1 LRESALVDSRAPSI
15 ILAVGRIPMTAK
27 PIYEDLEI
35 KIKQIELEILEYQR
49 KNKVLNEDLTREI
62 KKRKRVE
69 KELEQVS
76 HSLGERIKELNCL
89 YSISKLRERTN
100 FSLEDILQ
108 AIVDLIP
115 PAWQYP
121 EITCARIIFDGYEF
135 TTTNYKNSR
144 WKLTRDIKVYS
155 ERVGTLEVCYL
166 EEKSE
171 LDEGPFLR
179 EERNLIDA
187 IAERIAKFIEREWAE
202 DEIRKHR
209 NRNEKR

>member
-1 LRESALVDSRAPSI
+1 
-15 ILAVGRIPMTAK
+15 M
-27 PIYEDLEI
+27 
-35 KIKQIELEILEYQR
+35 
-49 KNKVLNEDLTREI
+49 
-62 KKRKRVE
+62 
-69 KELEQVS
+69 
-76 HSLGERIKELNCL
+76 
-89 YSISKLRERTN
+89 
-100 FSLEDILQ
+100 Q

-121 EITCARIIFDGYEF
+121 EIACARIIFDGYEF

-166 EEKSE
+166 EEKFE
-171 LDEGPFLR
+171 IDEGPFLR

-187 IAERIAKFIEREWAE
+187 VAERIAKFIEREWAE

-209 NRNEKR
+209 DHDEKRW

>member
-1 LRESALVDSRAPSI
+1 
-15 ILAVGRIPMTAK
+15 MTAK

-35 KIKQIELEILEYQR
+35 KIKQIELEIVEYQR

-89 YSISKLRERTN
+89 YSISKLRERTD

>member
-1 LRESALVDSRAPSI
+1 
-15 ILAVGRIPMTAK
+15 MTEN
-27 PIYEDLEI
+27 PIYEDLER
-35 KIKQIELEILEYQR
+35 KIHLLELDLLEYR
-49 KNKVLNEDLTREI
+49 RENKVLKEDLTREI

-89 YSISKLRERTN
+89 YSISKLRERTD

-135 TTTNYKNSR
+135 TTTNYKSSR
-144 WKLTRDIKVYS
+144 WKLTRDIMVYS
-155 ERVGTLEVCYL
+155 ERVGTLEVCYM
-166 EEKSE
+166 EEKLE

-179 EERNLIDA
+179 EERNLINA

-209 NRNEKR
+209 NHDESR

>member
-1 LRESALVDSRAPSI
+1 
-15 ILAVGRIPMTAK
+15 MTENS
-27 PIYEDLEI
+27 IYEDLER
-35 KIKQIELEILEYQR
+35 KINQLELDLLEYQR
-49 KNKVLNEDLTREI
+49 KNKVLKEDLTREI

-69 KELEQVS
+69 KELEQIS

-89 YSISKLRERTN
+89 YSISKLRERTD

-121 EITCARIIFDGYEF
+121 EITYARIIFDGYEF
-135 TTTNYKNSR
+135 TTTNYESSR
-144 WKLTRDIKVYS
+144 WKLTRDIMVYS
-155 ERVGTLEVCYL
+155 ERVGTLEVGYM
-166 EEKSE
+166 EEKLE

-179 EERNLIDA
+179 EERNLINA

-202 DEIRKHR
+202 DEIRRHR
-209 NRNEKR
+209 NIDESR

>member
-1 LRESALVDSRAPSI
+1 
-15 ILAVGRIPMTAK
+15 MTEN
-27 PIYEDLEI
+27 PIYEDLER
-35 KIKQIELEILEYQR
+35 KIHLLELDLLEYR
-49 KNKVLNEDLTREI
+49 RENKVLKEDLTREI

-76 HSLGERIKELNCL
+76 HSLRERIKELNCL
-89 YSISKLRERTN
+89 YGISKLRERTD

-121 EITCARIIFDGYEF
+121 EITYARIIFDGYEF
-135 TTTNYKNSR
+135 TSTNYKNSR

>member
-1 LRESALVDSRAPSI
+1 MI
-15 ILAVGRIPMTAK
+15 GK
-27 PIYEDLEI
+27 PIYEDLELRI
-35 KIKQIELEILEYQR
+35 QQLESEILEYQR
-49 KNKVLNEDLTREI
+49 INKALNEDLSREI
-62 KKRKRVE
+62 KKRELVE
-69 KELEQVS
+69 KELKQVS

-89 YSISKLRERTN
+89 YCISKLRERTD
-100 FSLEDILQ
+100 FSLEDVMQ

-121 EITCARIIFDGYEF
+121 EISCARIFFNGYEF
-135 TTTNYKNSR
+135 TTANYKSSR
-144 WKLTRDIKVYS
+144 WKLTRDIMVYN

-171 LDEGPFLR
+171 IDEGPFLR

-209 NRNEKR
+209 NHDEKR

>member
-1 LRESALVDSRAPSI
+1 
-15 ILAVGRIPMTAK
+15 MTEN

-35 KIKQIELEILEYQR
+35 KIHQLELDLLEYQK
-49 KNKVLNEDLTREI
+49 KNKVLKEDLTREI

-89 YSISKLRERTN
+89 YSISKLRERTD

-135 TTTNYKNSR
+135 TTTNYKTSK
-144 WKLTRDIKVYS
+144 WKLTRDIMVYN
-155 ERVGTLEVCYL
+155 EKIGTLEVGYL
-166 EEKSE
+166 EEKVT
-171 LDEGPFLR
+171 LDEGPFLK

-202 DEIRKHR
+202 DEIRRHR
-209 NRNEKR
+209 NHDESR

>member
-1 LRESALVDSRAPSI
+1 
-15 ILAVGRIPMTAK
+15 MTEN
-27 PIYEDLEI
+27 PIYEDLER
-35 KIKQIELEILEYQR
+35 KIHQLELDLLEYQR
-49 KNKVLNEDLTREI
+49 KNKVLKEDLTREI

-76 HSLGERIKELNCL
+76 HRLGERIKELNCL
-89 YSISKLRERTN
+89 YSISELRERTD

-135 TTTNYKNSR
+135 TTTNYKSSR
-144 WKLTRDIKVYS
+144 WKLTRDIMVYS
-155 ERVGTLEVCYL
+155 ERVGTLEVCYM
-166 EEKSE
+166 EEKLE

-179 EERNLIDA
+179 EERNLINA

-202 DEIRKHR
+202 DEIRRHR
-209 NRNEKR
+209 NHDESR